1 MKRLIP
7 LFTLVA
13 IVAFACA
20 KPEPESFQFRIT
32 VVNEEGIP
40 IQNASVHATAP
51 VINALPD
58 FKGFTGVDGVF
69 RIDNED
75 VLNYGLPA
83 VLQVTAEK
91 GSNPPVVFGCGYLKL
106 VRDSVAELTVVLL
119 PYTPG
124 GAEPQ

>member
-13 IVAFACA
+13 IVAFACT

-40 IQNASVHATAP
+40 IQNASVQATAP

-58 FKGFTGVDGVF
+58 FKGFTGIDGVF

-75 VLNYGLPA
+75 VLSYDLPA
-83 VLQVTAEK
+83 VLQVTATLLLSSPWFSFPTHQ
-91 GSNPPVVFGCGYLKL
+91 GGPVANDGF
-106 VRDSVAELTVVLL
+106 
-119 PYTPG
+119 
-124 GAEPQ
+124 